1 MVNSQ
6 CLQGTGSGNAADGT
20 GTEQDDIDEEKKIEA
35 DDEEYLNRQRAKDEY
50 KDTHKRGWGNR
61 YNRS

>member
-1 MVNSQ
+1 MAKNEELKKSH
-6 CLQGTGSGNAADGT
+6 A
-20 GTEQDDIDEEKKIEA
+20 EQDVVYKELAIDN
-35 DDEEYLNRQRAKDEY
+35 DDPEVLQRMRNMDEY